1 MASTSI
7 HVQLEEIDGSYPGSS
22 DGTDR
27 ELTNYVSFRQRTY
40 LNYSTNDDDIQV
52 SREKMSRAA
61 HYAQQE
67 LTADALR
74 TRNDYQS
81 ILELATR

>member
-7 HVQLEEIDGSYPGSS
+7 HVELEEIDGSYPGSS

-27 ELTNYVSFRQRTY
+27 ELMNYVSFRQRTY
-40 LNYSTNDDDIQV
+40 LNYSTNDDDIKV
-52 SREKMSRAA
+52 SREKMSRSA

-67 LTADALR
+67 LTTDALR